1 MFGLSFAEVAL
12 LGVIG
17 LVVLG
22 PKQLPEVARTIGRL
36 LNELKRATG
45 DLTNVLVDAR
55 DATQKSLIEARD
67 EYNKVLEQAEQ
78 LETPPSADQSAP
90 TNPPN
95 PTDQPTVI
103 AEQKTPKDPT
113 DV

>member
-1 MFGLSFAEVAL
+1 MFGLSFAEAVL

-36 LNELKRATG
+36 LNELKRASG
-45 DLTNVLVDAR
+45 DLTSVITDAR
-55 DATQKSLIEARD
+55 DATQKSLLDARD
-67 EYNKVLEQAEQ
+67 EYNKVMEKAEQALVEKPKTI
-78 LETPPSADQSAP
+78 EPPP
-90 TNPPN
+90 
-95 PTDQPTVI
+95 I
-103 AEQKTPKDPT
+103 TPKDPS